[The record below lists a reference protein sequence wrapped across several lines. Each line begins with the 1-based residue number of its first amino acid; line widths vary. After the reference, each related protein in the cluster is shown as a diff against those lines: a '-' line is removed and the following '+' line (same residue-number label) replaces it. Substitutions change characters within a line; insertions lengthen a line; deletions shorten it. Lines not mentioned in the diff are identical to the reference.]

1 MPMKLHYFDAT
12 LGRFRLKRRVRWALA
27 ALGAGFIVGFAAAK
41 LLG

>member
-1 MPMKLHYFDAT
+1 MELHYFDTAT
-12 LGRFRLKRRVRWALA
+12 GRRRLKRRVRWALV